1 MAIEAMVEKG
11 MFPAYPE
18 KALQELDRIEKC
30 APFKQGMQDKRELL
44 WVSIDNIDSRD
55 LDQLTFADTLPS
67 GKSRIYIAVADVD
80 ALVKKSSALDLAACH
95 NTTSVYT
102 PGKVFAMLPPKLS
115 NDLTSLNPDVD
126 RAAIVI
132 EMEVDERGKF
142 ELHALYP
149 AYVRNKA
156 KLVYEFVAEWLE
168 QGKRLENISEEI
180 HQQLTFQDEIAQRIR
195 SFRHNQGALGFETI
209 ELQAVM
215 IAKIAVH
222 LEPRKVNRAHRLIE
236 NYMIA
241 ANVGAS
247 RFLKR
252 NNLPVLQRVVRK
264 PKRWRRIVILAK
276 TLGEKLPS
284 RPNVRALRDFLV
296 RQQTKN
302 PEGFHDLSLSIIKL
316 IGKGEYVVG
325 IPGKRP
331 VGHFDLALHD
341 YAHTTAPNRRYPDLI
356 MQRLLKSHLFH
367 EPLPYKRRELV
378 QLALHCT
385 EKEDDA
391 TKVERRMI
399 KCAAAMVMKDQI
411 GQRFQAIVTGAG
423 RKGIWVRLYD
433 PPVEGKVIIGC
444 GKLDVGDKIEVELL
458 KVDVR
463 KGFIDFRGCL

>member
-1 MAIEAMVEKG
+1 MVEKG
-11 MFPAYPE
+11 MLPFYPE
-18 KALQELDRIEKC
+18 EALRELDQIRQP
-30 APFKQGMQDKRELL
+30 APFKHGMQDRRDLL
-44 WVSIDNIDSRD
+44 WVSIDNIDSKD
-55 LDQLTFADTLPS
+55 LDQLTYADTLPS

-80 ALVKKSSALDLAACH
+80 ALVKNKSALDLAAQH

-115 NDLTSLNPDVD
+115 NDLTSLNPDTD

-132 EMEVDERGKF
+132 EMEVDEAGKF
-142 ELHALYP
+142 ELHSLYP
-149 AYVRNKA
+149 AFVRNRA
-156 KLVYEFVAEWLE
+156 KLVYETVAEWLE
-168 QGKRLENISEEI
+168 KGWRMEHVSDEV
-180 HQQLTFQDEIAQRIR
+180 HRQLLLQDQIAQRIR
-195 SFRHNQGALGFETI
+195 AFRESQGALGFETI

-215 IAKIAVH
+215 IAKIAVR
-222 LEPRKVNRAHRLIE
+222 LEPRTVNRAHRLIE
-236 NYMIA
+236 NAMIA

-247 RFLKR
+247 RFLKGH
-252 NNLPVLQRVVRK
+252 NLPVLQRVVRK
-264 PKRWRRIVILAK
+264 PKRWRRIVLLAK
-276 TLGEKLPS
+276 ALGEKLPA
-284 RPNVRALRDFLV
+284 RPDVHALRDFLV
-296 RQQTKN
+296 RQQAAR
-302 PEGFHDLSLSIIKL
+302 PEHFHDLSLSVIKL

-325 IPGKRP
+325 VPGRRP

-356 MQRLLKSHLFH
+356 MQRLLKSQLFQT
-367 EPLPYKRRELV
+367 PLPYQRKD
-378 QLALHCT
+378 LAALAIHCT

-411 GQRFQAIVTGAG
+411 GKRFEALVTGAG

-433 PPVEGKVIIGC
+433 PPIEGKVIIGC